1 MMVRP
6 QRRIGMAFEMPLKGQ
21 FMVPRKEDAMPATRA
36 RRHGGTIINV
46 ITGLIFFGLIGFGV
60 YWVIKT
66 TGQAGEQY
74 MTGMVNTKKQAT
86 TVSCQMNL
94 RSIHQTLQT
103 YAVTNEAYPDS
114 QQALVDFAGYGSKL
128 FHCPDPNGGEYIYV
142 PGHRPDASAPSVLVY
157 ESKPVHNGKCNV
169 LLSDGQIA
177 ALTPEELQQAMGATP
192 ARRRP

>member
-1 MMVRP
+1 
-6 QRRIGMAFEMPLKGQ
+6 
-21 FMVPRKEDAMPATRA
+21 MVPQEKTLCQPRA
-36 RRHGGTIINV
+36 GRGGTIINV
-46 ITGLIFFGLIGFGV
+46 ITALIFFGLIGFGV

-74 MTGMVNTKKQAT
+74 MTGMVNTQKKAT

-94 RSIHQTLQT
+94 RSIGQTLQT
-103 YAVTNEAYPDS
+103 YAISNEAYPDS

-142 PGHRPDASAPSVLVY
+142 PATALTPPLPASWF
-157 ESKPVHNGKCNV
+157 ESARSQRQCNV

-177 ALTPEELQQAMGATP
+177 CLHPKSRQAGSTPALTTP
-192 ARRRP
+192 ASGAASSRPLVHSDAVRRFPLARDS